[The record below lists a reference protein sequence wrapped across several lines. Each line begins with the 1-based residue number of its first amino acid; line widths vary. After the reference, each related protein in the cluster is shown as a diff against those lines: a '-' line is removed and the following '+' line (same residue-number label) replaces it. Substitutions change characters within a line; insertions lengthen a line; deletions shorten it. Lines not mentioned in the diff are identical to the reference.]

1 MNIINFFTRLFGNI
15 INTSLYTNLLAF
27 LLRNYDDYYYFTVL
41 NYTKLVITNNNYT
54 YTVIYQSHCNVII
67 H

>member
-1 MNIINFFTRLFGNI
+1 MIII
-15 INTSLYTNLLAF
+15 IL
-27 LLRNYDDYYYFTVL
+27 VL
-41 NYTKLVITNNNYT
+41 NYTKLDITNNNYT

>member
-1 MNIINFFTRLFGNI
+1 MNIIIFTSLFGNI
-15 INTSLYTNLLAF
+15 INTIVYTYLLAL
-27 LLRNYDDYYYFTVL
+27 LLRNYYDYVYFLVL
-41 NYTKLVITNNNYT
+41 TYTNLVITNNTCT